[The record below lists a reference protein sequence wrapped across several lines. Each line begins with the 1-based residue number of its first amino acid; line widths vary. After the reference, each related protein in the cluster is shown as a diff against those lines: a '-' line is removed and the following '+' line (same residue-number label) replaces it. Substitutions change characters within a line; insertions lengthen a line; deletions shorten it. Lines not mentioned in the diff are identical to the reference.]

1 MLCEERTL
9 ATSCNMFCGWHS
21 SGLVFLKV
29 VINSIDN
36 VDSEGIDCTRFIKNS
51 KYCGMMLKIIDK
63 ECEQA
68 DLLKRGKDL
77 RLNYGSIISES
88 SKTEFFQVRGY

>member
-1 MLCEERTL
+1 M

-29 VINSIDN
+29 VIDSIDN
-36 VDSEGIDCTRFIKNS
+36 VDSEGIQVDCTRFIKNS

-68 DLLKRGKDL
+68 DLLRKEATTS
-77 RLNYGSIISES
+77 GSIMGIISL
-88 SKTEFFQVRGY
+88 KTEFFQVRGY